1 MGAVVV
7 LAGIAWLAFRRHAT
21 AVHFTALMLKP
32 VVPGILFSSW
42 CTMKKGVWCV
52 CVCACV
58 CVCVCVCVFVCV
70 RLQTHTYEHTHTHT
84 HARGCRIKSHMY
96 VCRYV
101 CTYVC
106 IKHLTKHAA
115 SSDLD
120 TKRRMCYLRICA
132 PPASCPMYKGVQLN
146 ATVPQEHQR
155 KARSYHIRSLRNVFE
170 GLVRWAAASSK

>member
-52 CVCACV
+52 CVCVRMCV
-58 CVCVCVCVFVCV
+58 Y
-70 RLQTHTYEHTHTHT
+70 TDTYRRTHTHTHT
-84 HARGCRIKSHMY
+84 HARGCRIKSHMH